1 MANQIART
9 LLAPLLLG
17 MFVFGL
23 ALPCLGQEAD
33 VPTKLQERDE
43 EFKRPVVIV
52 FEGPIDYQNTS
63 YFKNRLSR
71 AKRYGADLVVVEID
85 SPGGLAFQSLEMAEL
100 LRDVDWAY
108 TVAFIPREAISGA
121 ALMSLGC
128 DEIILGSQA
137 RFGDAGPIEF
147 DPSLAA
153 FRYVP
158 AKAKSVLVRQARD
171 LASAKERSKELA
183 EALIDKNAAV
193 FYRKKPGAA
202 GGDIEFQTVY
212 LSDDVP
218 DPMDAAKKAKIDLN
232 SWSLIEETGKERF
245 FTVNGPRAV
254 ALDFADEIADDRAA
268 LAEELV
274 VSGKIKEYRFK
285 FSDSVVYWLNSPFV
299 TGLLILMGLIALY
312 FELSAPGIGAGGL
325 IAALCAALFFWS
337 RFAGGTAG
345 WLEVILFVA
354 GIVFLLME
362 VFVIPGFGVAG
373 FAGLV
378 LLFVSVVMASQDF
391 VIPQTP
397 TQLDSLVTTL
407 LVISVA
413 TAAFL
418 IGAVFISHKFGKIP
432 ILNRLSLA
440 PPTEKIDT
448 EIDKATGKAVPINHP
463 QVSVGDW
470 GVAESLLRPAGR
482 VKFHGTS
489 IDVVSDGTYLEPGVQ
504 VRVVEI
510 AGNRIVVSE
519 IEKNSGS
526 A

>member
-1 MANQIART
+1 M
-9 LLAPLLLG
+9 
-17 MFVFGL
+17 
-23 ALPCLGQEAD
+23 C
-33 VPTKLQERDE
+33 
-43 EFKRPVVIV
+43 
-52 FEGPIDYQNTS
+52 
-63 YFKNRLSR
+63 
-71 AKRYGADLVVVEID
+71 
-85 SPGGLAFQSLEMAEL
+85 
-100 LRDVDWAY
+100 
-108 TVAFIPREAISGA
+108 A
-121 ALMSLGC
+121 A
-128 DEIILGSQA
+128 
-137 RFGDAGPIEF
+137 
-147 DPSLAA
+147 
-153 FRYVP
+153 
-158 AKAKSVLVRQARD
+158 
-171 LASAKERSKELA
+171 
-183 EALIDKNAAV
+183 
-193 FYRKKPGAA
+193 
-202 GGDIEFQTVY
+202 
-212 LSDDVP
+212 
-218 DPMDAAKKAKIDLN
+218 
-232 SWSLIEETGKERF
+232 
-245 FTVNGPRAV
+245 
-254 ALDFADEIADDRAA
+254 
-268 LAEELV
+268 
-274 VSGKIKEYRFK
+274 
-285 FSDSVVYWLNSPFV
+285 
-299 TGLLILMGLIALY
+299 
-312 FELSAPGIGAGGL
+312 
-325 IAALCAALFFWS
+325 AALCAALFFWS